1 MVLSCRQPFF
11 PAERLLEAHADSLSW
26 DPHARPAGFSC
37 GLGIDPPILEFMGYP
52 GPWRMDKLPKA
63 GSPTNRFAIGFS
75 MFVLIV
81 TLPLMILVVL
91 VLGLLG

>member
-1 MVLSCRQPFF
+1 
-11 PAERLLEAHADSLSW
+11 
-26 DPHARPAGFSC
+26 
-37 GLGIDPPILEFMGYP
+37 
-52 GPWRMDKLPKA
+52 MDKLPKA